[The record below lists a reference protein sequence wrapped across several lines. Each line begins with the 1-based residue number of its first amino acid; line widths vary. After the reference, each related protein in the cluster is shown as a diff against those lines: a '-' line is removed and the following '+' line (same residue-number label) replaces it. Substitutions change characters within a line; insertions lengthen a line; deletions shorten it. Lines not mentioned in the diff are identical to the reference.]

1 MARVSLIAE
10 QDHPELAVLIAHLTA
25 SRGGRLIN
33 LYRVLLGSPA
43 IASAWLDFNSAVRF
57 QTALDPVVREI
68 AILRVAVLNGA
79 EYQLRI
85 HGADQALKAGLTAP
99 QVAAL
104 ADWQG
109 SNLFTP
115 LERAVLAYAD
125 AMTQLIDVPDA
136 TYNALGRYFNERQII
151 ELTVLIGA
159 YNMHTRVS
167 RALRIDTEAAAKS

>member
-1 MARVSLIAE
+1 MARVSFIEEA
-10 QDHPELAVLIAHLTA
+10 DHPELAGLIARFKA
-25 SRGGRLIN
+25 GRGGRFIN
-33 LYRVLLGSPA
+33 LYRALLGSPT
-43 IASAWLDFNSAVRF
+43 IAAAWFDFNTAVRF

-85 HGADQALKAGLTAP
+85 HGADQALKAGMTAP

-104 ADWQG
+104 AEWQG
-109 SNLFTP
+109 SDLFTP
-115 LERAVLAYAD
+115 RERAVLAYAD
-125 AMTQLIDVPDA
+125 AMTQRIDVADA
-136 TYNALGRYFNERQII
+136 IYDELGRHFSQSQII

-167 RALRIDTEAAAKS
+167 RALRLEPEAAGSP